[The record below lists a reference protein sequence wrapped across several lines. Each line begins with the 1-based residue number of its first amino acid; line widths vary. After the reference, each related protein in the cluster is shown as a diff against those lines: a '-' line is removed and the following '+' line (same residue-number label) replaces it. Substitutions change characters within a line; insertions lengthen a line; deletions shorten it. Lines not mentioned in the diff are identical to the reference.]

1 MVNKDTVYRAER
13 HLFAKIETTKRNIE
27 EVEYDLDGIVDPDS
41 IRKVK
46 ESYQEELVMLEHLYS
61 LNEREM

>member
-1 MVNKDTVYRAER
+1 MKDTVYRAER
-13 HLFAKIETTKRNIE
+13 HLFAKIQTTKRNIE
-27 EVEYDLDGIVDPDS
+27 VVEHELHGIVDYDS

-46 ESYQEELVMLEHLYS
+46 ESYQEELVMLEYLYS